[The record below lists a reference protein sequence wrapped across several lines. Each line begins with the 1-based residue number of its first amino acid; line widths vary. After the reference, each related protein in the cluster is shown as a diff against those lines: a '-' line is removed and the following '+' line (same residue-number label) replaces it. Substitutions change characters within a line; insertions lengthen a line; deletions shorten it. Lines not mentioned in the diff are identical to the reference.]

1 MMKIRPKPSGVP
13 IEKES
18 LTPEE
23 SFVLARIDGHL
34 SVNDL
39 AAMTGIEERRVEQI
53 VTKLANEVKEL
64 RARLTR
70 LEAERA
76 ENAAESLESSF

>member
-1 MMKIRPKPSGVP
+1 MAQDFEQLI
-13 IEKES
+13 KE
-18 LTPEE
+18 
-23 SFVLARIDGHL
+23 VKD
-34 SVNDL
+34 D
-39 AAMTGIEERRVEQI
+39 

-76 ENAAESLESSF
+76 ENAADSLESSF